1 MSKTSS
7 FDIVSE
13 FDQAEMNNA
22 VDQTAREIQTRYD
35 FQGTNSKIVY
45 DKEKQTIELS
55 SNSELKLEA
64 ILDVLESKF
73 IKRGLNLKHL
83 DKSSEVIQSG
93 MDYKK
98 TLNLVQ
104 GLDQDKAKKL
114 TKIIRD
120 QYPKVKTQ
128 IQGEEVRVMSASRDE
143 LQQVIQLLK
152 SSEVDF
158 PINFTN
164 YR

>member
-35 FQGTNSKIVY
+35 FQGTNSKITY
-45 DKEKQTIELS
+45 DKENQNIDIS

-64 ILDVLESKF
+64 IVDVLESKF

-83 DKSSEVIQSG
+83 DKSSEVLQSG

-104 GLDQDKAKKL
+104 GLDQEKAKKI
-114 TKIIRD
+114 TKLIREKH
-120 QYPKVKTQ
+120 PKVKTQ
-128 IQGEEVRVMSASRDE
+128 IQGEEVRVMSPSKDE
-143 LQQVIQLLK
+143 LQSVMSLLK
-152 SSEVDF
+152 TSELDM
-158 PINFTN
+158 PLNFVN
-164 YR
+164 FR